1 MSKKIA
7 KITEKLEAIKDNLE
21 QMAEEAQEY
30 YDSRSD
36 RWYESTAASALE
48 DKIDALNDA
57 ASSVQDAYDY
67 LMDYLSD

>member
-21 QMAEEAQEY
+21 QMAEEAQDY

-36 RWYESTAASALE
+36 RWLESDAASEWE

-67 LMDYLSD
+67 LIDYAD

>member
-7 KITEKLEAIKDNLE
+7 KITEKLDAIREDIE

-30 YDSRSD
+30 YDNRSE
-36 RWYESTAASALE
+36 RWQESDAASE
-48 DKIDALNDA
+48 WEEKIEALNDA

-67 LMDYLSD
+67 LIDYAD

>member
-7 KITEKLEAIKDNLE
+7 KITDKLDALKEEIE

-30 YDSRSD
+30 YDNRSE
-36 RWYESTAASALE
+36 RWQESAAASEWE

-67 LMDYLSD
+67 LIDYAE